1 MRRWS
6 LILGEFLCENV
17 VIAFRIGSYH
27 AVEIVWHFV
36 ATLSR
41 TSDIPTFLITPCSRS
56 LLGTLI
62 GFQLVKKFPVFYGT
76 RRFITA
82 FTNARLLSLLW
93 ASLIQSILQH
103 PTSWRF
109 IIILWSILRLCLR
122 IGLFPCIRLL
132 TPYELQ
138 AQPISFFSILSPEQI
153 WERNTDHLASQ

>member
-17 VIAFRIGSYH
+17 VIAFRIGSHH

-41 TSDIPTFLITPCSRS
+41 TSDMPTFLITPCSRA
-56 LLGTLI
+56 LLGKLT
-62 GFQLVKKFPVFYGT
+62 GFQLVKKFPVFYVT
-76 RRFITA
+76 RRFIIA
-82 FTNARLLSLLW
+82 FTNARLIYLLW

-109 IIILWSILRLCLR
+109 IIILCTHLLLCLR
-122 IGLFPCIRLL
+122 SVLFPCIRLSI
-132 TPYELQ
+132 PYELQ
-138 AQPISFFSILSPEQI
+138 AQPISFFPILSPEQI